1 MIKDSYY
8 KSIYDIQQDNGLAF
22 SFSKL
27 SEKQID
33 HVLKSKWSGVNYS
46 SRIWSNTNELA
57 RNVKEELLLNLM
69 TGRSNEEAARAIQ
82 GRFNTG
88 MMEARRLIRT
98 ESCYIVNE
106 MEAQSFEECGIDKY
120 MYVATLDK
128 KTSKECR
135 EHDSKVYLVKNRKAG
150 VNFPPLHPWCRST
163 TIAYLGN
170 DILADME
177 RRARNDDTGETYTVP
192 ATTSYQEWFDGLVEK
207 DGMLRFDLDLQLFGS
222 ESPQNDIDKVKEI
235 MSSQLNNLTQDEKQ
249 VITEMTGALSQKINS
264 RIFIGS
270 SIDKFSKKMQYLDNA
285 LSKGKIPEDITL
297 YRSTDIRYLAGYKG
311 GRTITEEAVDDLI
324 GKVVTNDIY
333 TSTSFSE
340 LKLDGRNTYITYIV
354 PKGTL
359 NALYIKGLAYEQYK
373 FQDEV
378 LFGRGLRYRIKK
390 AKIVD
395 GKVYLRA
402 EVLSND

>member
-69 TGRSNEEAARAIQ
+69 TGRSNEEAAKAIQ
-82 GRFNTG
+82 GCFNTG

-163 TIAYLGN
+163 TIAYLGD

-207 DGMLRFDLDLQLFGS
+207 DGKLRFDLDLQLFGS
-222 ESPQNDIDKVKEI
+222 DDLTDVQKGALLRYISSGSYTLNEKLREDFEITDAEKQWIKNLDEALDKMPTYEGEVIRDLYFMYKEDIDAFLENHKVGNYVNYKQYL
-235 MSSQLNNLTQDEKQ
+235 SSTCMKVYNDNAD
-249 VITEMTGALSQKINS
+249 I
-264 RIFIGS
+264 RIHI
-270 SIDKFSKKMQYLDNA
+270 FSKH
-285 LSKGKIPEDITL
+285 GK
-297 YRSTDIRYLAGYKG
+297 DIRKFNEKEQEILFHRNSAFLVKDVKYDNKRFIIYL
-311 GRTITEEAVDDLI
+311 EEQA
-324 GKVVTNDIY
+324 
-333 TSTSFSE
+333 
-340 LKLDGRNTYITYIV
+340 
-354 PKGTL
+354 
-359 NALYIKGLAYEQYK
+359 
-373 FQDEV
+373 
-378 LFGRGLRYRIKK
+378 
-390 AKIVD
+390 
-395 GKVYLRA
+395 
-402 EVLSND
+402 

>member
-1 MIKDSYY
+1 
-8 KSIYDIQQDNGLAF
+8 
-22 SFSKL
+22 
-27 SEKQID
+27 
-33 HVLKSKWSGVNYS
+33 
-46 SRIWSNTNELA
+46 
-57 RNVKEELLLNLM
+57 
-69 TGRSNEEAARAIQ
+69 
-82 GRFNTG
+82 
-88 MMEARRLIRT
+88 
-98 ESCYIVNE
+98 
-106 MEAQSFEECGIDKY
+106 
-120 MYVATLDK
+120 
-128 KTSKECR
+128 
-135 EHDSKVYLVKNRKAG
+135 
-150 VNFPPLHPWCRST
+150 
-163 TIAYLGN
+163 
-170 DILADME
+170 
-177 RRARNDDTGETYTVP
+177 
-192 ATTSYQEWFDGLVEK
+192 
-207 DGMLRFDLDLQLFGS
+207 MLRFDLDLQLFGS